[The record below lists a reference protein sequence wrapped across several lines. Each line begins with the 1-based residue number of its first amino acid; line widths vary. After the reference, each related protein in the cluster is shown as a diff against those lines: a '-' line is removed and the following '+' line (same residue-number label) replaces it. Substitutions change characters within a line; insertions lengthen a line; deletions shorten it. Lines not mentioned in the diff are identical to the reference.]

1 MQAYYRFTDESR
13 GKIMLTQRQKAVL
26 DFIKSY
32 ITQHGVSPTLTEIDK
47 KFELGSSSAAYQ
59 HVQALQRKGYL
70 KKLPFQARSIS
81 LLEKEPD
88 AQEIYL
94 RGRIALGKPIE
105 SIADPEPIK
114 VPKLLLSGTGHHY
127 ALEAVGDSMNED
139 GINDGDIL
147 IIQETYSPQNGDV
160 VVAQNS
166 DYEATLK
173 RFYDNGNKI
182 ELRPKSTNSEHKP
195 QFYNY
200 GEIEVQGKLCGLLR
214 RTI

>member
-1 MQAYYRFTDESR
+1 
-13 GKIMLTQRQKAVL
+13 MLTERQKEVF
-26 DFIKSY
+26 DFIKAY
-32 ITQHGVSPTLTEIDK
+32 IAQHGISPTLTEINK
-47 KFELGSSSAAYQ
+47 KFDMGSSSAAHQ

-70 KKLPFQARSIS
+70 KKLPFQARAIS
-81 LLEKEPD
+81 LVEDTDDVK
-88 AQEIYL
+88 EIYL

-105 SIADPEPIK
+105 SISEPEPIK
-114 VPKLLLSGTGHHY
+114 VPRLLLCGSGQHY
-127 ALEAVGDSMNED
+127 ALEAVGDSMNQD

-147 IIQETYSPQNGDV
+147 VIQETHDPNSGDV

-182 ELRPKSTNSEHKP
+182 ELRPKSSNSAHRP

-200 GEIEVQGKLCGLLR
+200 GEIEIQGKLCGLIR
-214 RTI
+214 RNV